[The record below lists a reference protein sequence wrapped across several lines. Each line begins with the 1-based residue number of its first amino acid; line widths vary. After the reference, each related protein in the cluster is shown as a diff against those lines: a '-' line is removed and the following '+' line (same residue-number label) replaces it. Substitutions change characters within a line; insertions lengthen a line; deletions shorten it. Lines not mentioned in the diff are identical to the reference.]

1 VRCKLMA
8 ARCSQALSS
17 ARRADM
23 DLIVTDLAQAL
34 TVLFDTEDLAANESA
49 SSAAAAVTA
58 AAAASEQWPNHPS
71 VYSAS
76 AAPCCF
82 CCDIVNTY

>member
-1 VRCKLMA
+1 MRCKLMA

-23 DLIVTDLAQAL
+23 DLIVTDSAQAL
-34 TVLFDTEDLAANESA
+34 TVLFDTEDLANEAA
-49 SSAAAAVTA
+49 SSAAAAATA
-58 AAAASEQWPNHPS
+58 AAAASEQWPNHRS
-71 VYSAS
+71 AYSAS

-82 CCDIVNTY
+82 CRDIVNTY